1 MSAYYFNDEF
11 TDYEDEL
18 KDIIHE
24 HLFSEIRLSLPNK
37 YRMMEFDMM
46 MMPVENRRMN
56 MRSRKLF
63 STRNFLL
70 SGKLLFIGELA
81 PEIDTVDAIILQSFS
96 GRALTLCLEQ
106 FRSAKNVEL
115 RSIDTID
122 ASIFKSGVPAKA
134 LSSESAV
141 PGDPWYSWF
150 TEKDNLFIV
159 VIGLAGLCLLAGL
172 AMIAVTMKKDRERE
186 RRARRHEN
194 RSRRRD
200 DYRAY

>member
-11 TDYEDEL
+11 TDYDSEL
-18 KDIIHE
+18 QDILNE
-24 HLFSEIRLSLPNK
+24 HLFSEIRLSLPHK
-37 YRMMEFDMM
+37 YRLMELDLM
-46 MMPVENRRMN
+46 MMPVENRRTN

-70 SGKLLFIGELA
+70 SGKLLFIGELV

-96 GRALTLCLEQ
+96 GRALALCLEQ
-106 FRSAKNVEL
+106 IQSSKNVEL

-122 ASIFKSGVPAKA
+122 ASIFKSGAPAKA

-141 PGDPWYSWF
+141 SGDPWYSWF

-159 VIGLAGLCLLAGL
+159 VVALAGLCLLAGL
-172 AMIAVTMKKDRERE
+172 AMIAVTMKKDRERK
-186 RRARRHEN
+186 RRASRHRD

-200 DYRAY
+200 DYFAY